1 MAFSRYHT
9 IIVRTPLPPLKL
21 NTRTQAGLVQGVKD
35 FMRKHV
41 KDHENAASSHIGHEQ
56 MSSAGDGRKVFVLF
70 EDGSLEVP
78 VNEGMYIGV
87 S

>member
-1 MAFSRYHT
+1 
-9 IIVRTPLPPLKL
+9 
-21 NTRTQAGLVQGVKD
+21 
-35 FMRKHV
+35 MRKHV
-41 KDHENAASSHIGHEQ
+41 KDQENAASSHIGHDQ

-87 S
+87 SWFTKLYVSFYVYVCMYVCLYSLYVCVRM

>member
-1 MAFSRYHT
+1 M
-9 IIVRTPLPPLKL
+9 
-21 NTRTQAGLVQGVKD
+21 QGVKD

-41 KDHENAASSHIGHEQ
+41 KDQENAASSHIGHDQ

>member
-1 MAFSRYHT
+1 M
-9 IIVRTPLPPLKL
+9 
-21 NTRTQAGLVQGVKD
+21 QGVKD
-35 FMRKHV
+35 FMRRHV
-41 KDHENAASSHIGHEQ
+41 KDQENAASSNIIHEQ
-56 MSSAGDGRKVFVLF
+56 RSGAGDGRKVFVLF